1 MNGPCSCTS
10 KPGGPTTDSPAQL
23 ATIRLVRDAFYLT
36 DGDRFIPQLFTRGPW
51 DPNAQHAGPPAA
63 LMGRAIESLDGGE
76 DFTITRFTMEVLR
89 SIPLRP
95 LAVRTELVRGGRR
108 VQLVR
113 AVLAADGVDVAVAN
127 AWRIRRGDT
136 GDVATPDSPP
146 DFASPSDSQP
156 QPLFDPWKGPSYF
169 SAVEWRAAVGGF
181 LDPGP
186 AIVWMRMNV
195 PLVDDEAP
203 SPLTRVLVA
212 ADSGNGISQ
221 VVPLA
226 SHLFVNTE
234 LSVHLFREAHGE
246 WICLDARTRVG
257 PGSAGL
263 ASSVIF
269 DIRGQVGVGN
279 QSLLIA
285 TR

>member
-1 MNGPCSCTS
+1 MS
-10 KPGGPTTDSPAQL
+10 
-23 ATIRLVRDAFYLT
+23 
-36 DGDRFIPQLFTRGPW
+36 
-51 DPNAQHAGPPAA
+51 
-63 LMGRAIESLDGGE
+63 RAIESLDGG
-76 DFTITRFTMEVLR
+76 DAFAIARFTMEVLR

-95 LAVRTELVRGGRR
+95 LTVRAELVRGGRR

-113 AVLAADGVDVAVAN
+113 AVLADDRGEVAIAH

-136 GDVATPDSPP
+136 GGVATPNTQP
-146 DFASPSDSQP
+146 DFAGPAGSQP
-156 QPLFDPWKGPSYF
+156 PPVFDPWQGPSYF
-169 SAVEWRAAVGGF
+169 SAVEWRLAAGGF

-186 AIVWMRMNV
+186 AIAWMRMKV
-195 PLVDDEAP
+195 PLVDDETP

-226 SHLFVNTE
+226 SHLFINTE
-234 LSVHLFREAHGE
+234 LSVHLFREPGGD
-246 WICLDARTRVG
+246 WICLDAITRVG
-257 PGSAGL
+257 PESAGL

-269 DIRGQVGVGN
+269 DMGGQVGVGN

-285 TR
+285 RR